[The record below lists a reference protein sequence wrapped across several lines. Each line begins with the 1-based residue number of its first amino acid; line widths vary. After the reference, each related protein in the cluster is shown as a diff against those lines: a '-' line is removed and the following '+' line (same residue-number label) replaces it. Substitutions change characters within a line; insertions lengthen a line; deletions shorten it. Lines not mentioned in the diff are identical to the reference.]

1 MSGETAAGKE
11 KERDNKAAIWQRNVE
26 NLAARWKEKQA
37 DWRDVAQF
45 IKDWEWGRS
54 SKEWRAKKSPTALDI
69 GPDAAIPVG
78 LNCVIDDLSKAL
90 GLQKSNLWR
99 FRKALVAARKLWGA
113 SVIRSAR
120 DIPEHVSPESI
131 ELVEKIARAAPSELV
146 EPISKSLFENRI
158 TRSRLRSI
166 WQQIRHVVK
175 VEGRKAPTYS
185 SLPQLDELRRQ
196 KLFEELCLEA
206 IQKGLPQPDGE
217 GRILASMLLQQRAGE
232 HPVPDIAVITADDEG
247 GVRYHGIEVKT
258 ELGSKGN
265 LGRLREMTRYFDY
278 VWVVVPE
285 GASVPNGRIP
295 DGVGILEYRVDGSV
309 AALRMAHFMPAAC
322 LELVARKVV
331 PVALGWSEDDC

>member
-1 MSGETAAGKE
+1 MNAKATSDRGKG
-11 KERDNKAAIWQRNVE
+11 DSKAAWQRNVE
-26 NLAARWKEKQA
+26 SLVRLWKEKQA

-45 IKDWEWGRS
+45 IEDWEGGRPP
-54 SKEWRAKKSPTALDI
+54 KEWRAKKSPTALDV

-78 LNCVIDDLSKAL
+78 LNRVIDELSKAL

-206 IQKGLPQPDGE
+206 IQKGFPQPDGE
-217 GRILASMLLQQRAGE
+217 GRILASMLLQHQAGE

-247 GVRYHGIEVKT
+247 EVRYHGIEVKT
-258 ELGSKGN
+258 ELGSRGG
-265 LGRLREMTRYFDY
+265 LGRLREMSRYFDY

-285 GASVPNGRIP
+285 GTPVPDGRIP

-309 AALRMAHFMPAAC
+309 VARRMAYFKPATC

-331 PVALGWSEDDC
+331 PVALGWSENDC